1 MFYPGRRQTSLAR
14 PTFGEPF
21 VGENRRSTCLVPFSK
36 WERGTRPWLNSQM
49 IAGKGYGRRVDNLG
63 FPECLLGITHMEPQ
77 YWKRATAPGTQ
88 LDKFDMLL
96 IDNLGLFLMRLDGT
110 ARRLFVR
117 TGLNEYELAVKLV
130 QLAVKLVQLKHLHV
144 QGRPEKQTE

>member
-1 MFYPGRRQTSLAR
+1 
-14 PTFGEPF
+14 
-21 VGENRRSTCLVPFSK
+21 
-36 WERGTRPWLNSQM
+36 
-49 IAGKGYGRRVDNLG
+49 
-63 FPECLLGITHMEPQ
+63 
-77 YWKRATAPGTQ
+77 
-88 LDKFDMLL
+88 MLL